1 LPQASPNHISA
12 LQRQRMETSVLALKL
27 NIIIGSTRPGRVGPK
42 VANWFYGFAK
52 EHGQFDVELTDLA
65 DLDLPVFDEPKH
77 PRLAQYEH
85 AHTKRWS
92 EIIAGSDA
100 FVFVTPEYN
109 YFAPPALVNAIT
121 YLSQEWAYKP
131 AALVSYGGV
140 SGGLRAAQSEKLL
153 LTSLRIM
160 PIPEAVGIQMVN
172 NHIGEDGVFRPTE
185 QMISGGKTMLQEL
198 HRWAEALKPM
208 RG

>member
-1 LPQASPNHISA
+1 
-12 LQRQRMETSVLALKL
+12 MALKL
-27 NIIIGSTRPGRVGPK
+27 DIIIGSTRPGRVGPK
-42 VANWFYGFAK
+42 VAAWFDGFAR
-52 EHGQFDVELTDLA
+52 EHGKFDVQLTDLA

-92 EIIAGSDA
+92 EIVASADA
-100 FVFVTPEYN
+100 FAFVTPEYN

-131 AALVSYGGV
+131 AALVSYGGA
-140 SGGLRAAQSEKLL
+140 SGGLRAAQAEKLL
-153 LTSLRIM
+153 LTTLRIM
-160 PIPEAVGIQMVN
+160 PIPEAIAVPMVN

-185 QMISGGKTMLQEL
+185 QIISGAKTMLHEL
-198 HRWAEALKPM
+198 HRWADALKPM